1 MLKNSGLYITIKN
14 MSDEDFYISG
24 PKDYDEQTDAF
35 RFDLDDLIYRY
46 IDEFDINTFVMV
58 GALQEKIK
66 ELLEANDSEM
76 DLENLKKMKTKVIGI
91 TGFARSGK
99 DTFYKYSSEILNKAN
114 CNRYAFADALKRV
127 QLFSKRKRRG
137 FIFYRRP

>member
-1 MLKNSGLYITIKN
+1 MLKNSGLYIIIKN

-35 RFDLDDLIYRY
+35 RFDLDDLVYRY

-66 ELLEANDSEM
+66 ELLEANDGEM
-76 DLENLKKMKTKVIGI
+76 DLE
-91 TGFARSGK
+91 FEE
-99 DTFYKYSSEILNKAN
+99 DE
-114 CNRYAFADALKRV
+114 D
-127 QLFSKRKRRG
+127 
-137 FIFYRRP
+137 